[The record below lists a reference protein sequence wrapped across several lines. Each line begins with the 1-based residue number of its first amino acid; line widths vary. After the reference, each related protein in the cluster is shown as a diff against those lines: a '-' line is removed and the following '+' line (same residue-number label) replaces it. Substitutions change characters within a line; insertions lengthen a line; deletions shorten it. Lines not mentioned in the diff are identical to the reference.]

1 MKRIFLYSLLWLGL
15 DQIIKKMITI
25 CIGLGE
31 SITLI
36 PSFFHLTYV
45 RNTGAAWSVLEGN
58 RIFLILVSFVAIG
71 LVYFFMIKDKK
82 IQKIE
87 EIGYGI
93 LLGGIFGNLIDRV
106 VFGYVIDFLHFTF
119 GRYQFPIFNIADI
132 GIVIGTIIIVTIMV
146 KEDFHENRGRK

>member
-1 MKRIFLYSLLWLGL
+1 MKKIFLYGLFWLCL
-15 DQIIKKMITI
+15 DQGIKKIITI

-45 RNTGAAWSVLEGN
+45 RNTGAAWSILEGN
-58 RIFLILVSFVAIG
+58 RIFLILVSIVAIG
-71 LVYFFMIKDKK
+71 LVYYFMIKDKK

-87 EIGYGI
+87 EVAYGV
-93 LLGGIFGNLIDRV
+93 LLGGIIGNLIDRA

-119 GRYQFPIFNIADI
+119 GNYQFPIFNIADM
-132 GIVIGTIIIVTIMV
+132 GIVIGTFIIIVIML
-146 KEDFHENRGRK
+146 KEDFHGNRSRK